1 MRIEELTIANFRGFR
16 EERRIPMPANV
27 VILRGPNG
35 SGKTSFVDAIQWLLL
50 GDVQRLQAGALRGGE
65 DYVTN
70 RYASGPPFV
79 EASLLGRKGE
89 RVRVTR
95 RGVSKSMQV
104 QVDLPQQAPIVGQ
117 QAQQWLNSVMGS
129 GLRGQ
134 EEVDFLRRYLL
145 QQDDMREFLG
155 ADTKERYQFIATLS
169 GMERL
174 TNLEEQLRDELNAA
188 RKRVKGLREDVKK
201 AASEL
206 EVVSDSVAAAR
217 EDASRREEA
226 PGASEAEA
234 RAREL
239 LGEGIEDPLADLRE
253 RSGAIA
259 GAVEQVGELRRRE
272 ARLRA
277 ELKELKSDAA
287 GKAALLEPELE
298 SLCDSEESA
307 AKQLADLEAALAD
320 ARSAAGRVQ
329 QLAALALEQIE
340 GPCPVCQQEHDVEQT
355 RARLQQLLASAPGL
369 GALTEAVEK
378 KRTER
383 AELQRRKAQLEAELA
398 ALRGAGERRRQAEDL
413 LEEIT
418 ARALAAQTTL
428 LSLLPKGAEAKGD
441 PLKAAT
447 AAREELEKLVVRLQQ
462 VADAE
467 AGSRQAQRRVEALDR
482 QRLTSEERHQQLR
495 EGLGRAEAVA
505 EQAKEARTALGLKI
519 TDVMREVSN
528 SSTGLINSIYT
539 RLDIHPT
546 FREFGFHT
554 ERYHEV
560 GHLRPWVY
568 DRRRDKEGNA
578 LHVLSA
584 AQLNSLAICLFLAL
598 NLERDSELRTAI
610 LDDPVQS
617 LDDVNLLSL
626 ADLLRTVRGR
636 RQVVVSTHDEVLAEL
651 LIRKL
656 RPLRESDAT
665 AVVTIDQWGEAGP
678 RVGSEMRTASGLEP
692 EFQLL
697 AEASN

>member
-1 MRIEELTIANFRGFR
+1 MRIEELAIANFRGFC
-16 EERRIPMPANV
+16 EERRVPMPANV
-27 VILRGPNG
+27 VIIRGPNG

-50 GDVQRLQAGALRGGE
+50 GDVQRFQAGALRPGE
-65 DYVTN
+65 DYLTN

-79 EASLLGRKGE
+79 EASLLGGDGE

-95 RGVSKSMQV
+95 RGVGKSMQV
-104 QVDLPQQAPIVGQ
+104 QVDLPQQAPIVGE
-117 QAQQWLNSVMGS
+117 QAQQWLNSTMGS
-129 GLRGQ
+129 GLHGQ

-174 TNLEEQLRDELNAA
+174 TNLEGQLRDELNAA
-188 RKRVKGLREDVKK
+188 RKRVKGLREDVEK

-206 EVVSDSVAAAR
+206 EVVSDSAAAAR
-217 EDASRREEA
+217 EGAERRDET
-226 PGASEAEA
+226 PGATEAEA

-239 LGEGIEDPLADLRE
+239 FGEQIEDPLPDLRE
-253 RSGAIA
+253 RSGEIA
-259 GAVEQVGELRRRE
+259 GVVEQIGELQRRE
-272 ARLRA
+272 TRLRTELV
-277 ELKELKSDAA
+277 ELKTDAPEKIA
-287 GKAALLEPELE
+287 GFEANLEKLSE
-298 SLCDSEESA
+298 SEESA
-307 AKQLADLEAALAD
+307 AKQLADLEAALGD
-320 ARSAAGRVQ
+320 ARAVAGRAQ

-340 GPCPVCQQEHDVEQT
+340 GPCPVCQQEHNAEQT
-355 RARLQQLLASAPGL
+355 RAHLEQLLAGAPGL
-369 GALTEAVEK
+369 ADLTATVEQ
-378 KRTER
+378 RRSEH
-383 AELQRRKAQLEAELA
+383 AELKRSKAQLEAELT
-398 ALRGAGERRRQAEDL
+398 ALRTTDERRRQTEDL
-413 LEEIT
+413 LAEVT
-418 ARALAAQTTL
+418 ARTQAAQKAL
-428 LSLLPKGAEAKGD
+428 VGLLPTGVKKKGD
-441 PLKAAT
+441 PVQT
-447 AAREELEKLVVRLQQ
+447 AAAAHEELEKLAAKLQLA
-462 VADAE
+462 ADSKAR
-467 AGSRQAQRRVEALDR
+467 SRQAQRRSEALDK
-482 QRLTSEERHQQLR
+482 QLLASEERHQQLH
-495 EGLGRAEAVA
+495 EGLSRAEAVA

-519 TDVMREVSN
+519 TEVMREVSN
-528 SSTGLINSIYT
+528 ASTGLINSIYT

-554 ERYHEV
+554 DRYHEV

-568 DRRRDKEGNA
+568 DRRREREGNA

-598 NLERDSELRTAI
+598 NLERDSELHTAI

-636 RQVVVSTHDEVLAEL
+636 RQVIVSTHDEVLAEL

-656 RPLRESDAT
+656 RPLREGDAT

-678 RVGSEMRTASGLEP
+678 RVGSEMRTATGLEP

-697 AEASN
+697 AEAGR

>member
-1 MRIEELTIANFRGFR
+1 MRIEELAIANFRGFC
-16 EERRIPMPANV
+16 EERRVPMPANV
-27 VILRGPNG
+27 VIIRGPNG

-50 GDVQRLQAGALRGGE
+50 GDVQRFQAGALRPGE
-65 DYVTN
+65 DYLTN

-79 EASLLGRKGE
+79 EASLLGGDGE

-95 RGVSKSMQV
+95 RGVGKSMQV
-104 QVDLPQQAPIVGQ
+104 QVDLPQQAPIVGE
-117 QAQQWLNSVMGS
+117 QAQQWLNSTMGS

-174 TNLEEQLRDELNAA
+174 TNLEGQLRDELNAA
-188 RKRVKGLREDVKK
+188 RKRVKGLREDVEK

-206 EVVSDSVAAAR
+206 EVVSDSAAAAR
-217 EDASRREEA
+217 EGAERRDET
-226 PGASEAEA
+226 PGATEAEA

-239 LGEGIEDPLADLRE
+239 FGEQIEDPLPDLRE
-253 RSGAIA
+253 RSGEIA
-259 GAVEQVGELRRRE
+259 GVVEQIGELQRRE
-272 ARLRA
+272 TRLRTELV
-277 ELKELKSDAA
+277 ELKTDAPEKIA
-287 GKAALLEPELE
+287 EFEANLEKLSE
-298 SLCDSEESA
+298 SEESA
-307 AKQLADLEAALAD
+307 AKQLADLEAALGD
-320 ARSAAGRVQ
+320 ARAVAGRAQ

-340 GPCPVCQQEHDVEQT
+340 GPCPVCQQEHNAEQT
-355 RARLQQLLASAPGL
+355 RAHLEQLLAGAPGL
-369 GALTEAVEK
+369 ADLTATVEQ
-378 KRTER
+378 RRSEH
-383 AELQRRKAQLEAELA
+383 AELKRSKAQLEAELT
-398 ALRGAGERRRQAEDL
+398 ALRTTDERRRQTEDL
-413 LEEIT
+413 LAEVT
-418 ARALAAQTTL
+418 ARTQAAQKALVGLLPTGVKEKGDPVQTAAAAHEELEELAAQL
-428 LSLLPKGAEAKGD
+428 QLAADS
-441 PLKAAT
+441 KA
-447 AAREELEKLVVRLQQ
+447 R
-462 VADAE
+462 
-467 AGSRQAQRRVEALDR
+467 SRQAQRRSEALDK
-482 QRLTSEERHQQLR
+482 QLLASEKRHQQLH
-495 EGLGRAEAVA
+495 EGLSRAEAVA

-519 TDVMREVSN
+519 TEVMREVSN
-528 SSTGLINSIYT
+528 ASTGLINSIYT

-554 ERYHEV
+554 DRYHEV

-568 DRRRDKEGNA
+568 DRRREREGNA

-598 NLERDSELRTAI
+598 NLERDSELHTAI

-636 RQVVVSTHDEVLAEL
+636 RQVIVSTHDEVLAEL

-656 RPLRESDAT
+656 RPLREGDAT

-678 RVGSEMRTASGLEP
+678 RVGSEMRTATGLEP

-697 AEASN
+697 AEAGR

>member
-1 MRIEELTIANFRGFR
+1 MRIEELTITNFRGFC
-16 EERRIPMPANV
+16 EERRVSMPANV
-27 VILRGPNG
+27 VIIRGPNG
-35 SGKTSFVDAIQWLLL
+35 SGKTSFIDAIQWLLL
-50 GDVQRLQAGALRGGE
+50 GDVQRLRAGALRNGE
-65 DYVTN
+65 DYLTN
-70 RYASGPPFV
+70 RYANGPPFV
-79 EASLLGRKGE
+79 EASLLGTEGE

-95 RGVSKSMQV
+95 RGVGKSMQV

-117 QAQQWLNSVMGS
+117 QAQQWLNSAMGS
-129 GLRGQ
+129 GLRNQ
-134 EEVDFLRRYLL
+134 DEVDFLRRYLL

-174 TNLEEQLRDELNAA
+174 TNLEGQLRDELNAA
-188 RKRVKGLREDVKK
+188 RKRVKELKGDVEK

-206 EVVSDSVAAAR
+206 KLVSDSAAAAR
-217 EDASRREEA
+217 EHGARQEKSRSA
-226 PGASEAEA
+226 TEAEA

-239 LGEGIEDPLADLRE
+239 LGEEIEDVLPALRE
-253 RSGAIA
+253 RSGEIA
-259 GAVEQVGELRRRE
+259 GAIEQAGELRRRE
-272 ARLRA
+272 IRLRA
-277 ELKELKSDAA
+277 ELKELQSDAA
-287 GKAALLEPELE
+287 KKIAVLEPELA
-298 SLCDSEESA
+298 SLSSLEESA

-320 ARSAAGRVQ
+320 ARAAASRAQ
-329 QLAALALEQIE
+329 QLAALALEQID
-340 GPCPVCQQEHDVEQT
+340 GPCPVCQQEHDIEQT
-355 RARLQQLLASAPGL
+355 RAHLQQLLASAPGL
-369 GALTEAVEK
+369 GDLTETVER
-378 KRTER
+378 KRTEC
-383 AELQRRKAQLEAELA
+383 AELQKRKSRLEAELN

-413 LEEIT
+413 LEEIAAHAST
-418 ARALAAQTTL
+418 AQKTL
-428 LSLLPKGAEAKGD
+428 LGLLPTAVEAEGD
-441 PLKAAT
+441 PLVAAA
-447 AAREELEKLVVRLQQ
+447 AAREEFEKLVMHMQQ

-467 AGSRQAQRRVEALDR
+467 ARSRQAQRRVAALES
-482 QRLTSEERHQQLR
+482 QHLTSQERHEQLR
-495 EGLGRAEAVA
+495 DALGRAEAVA

-519 TDVMREVSN
+519 TDVMSEVSN
-528 SSTGLINSIYT
+528 SSTGLINAIFT

-568 DRRRDKEGNA
+568 DRRREKEGNA

-636 RQVVVSTHDEVLAEL
+636 RQVIVSTHDEVLAEL

-678 RVGSEMRTASGLEP
+678 RVGSEMRAASGLEP

-697 AEASN
+697 AETSS